1 MSQTDLWEVMRTY
14 NIPDVDLLE
23 AIYGR
28 TTACMDSDD
37 VE

>member
-1 MSQTDLWEVMRTY
+1 MSQSALWEVMKAY

-28 TTACMDSDD
+28 TTACMDP
-37 VE
+37 